1 VERASRLGKLTQVR
15 ETFTGVLTTGRSA
28 ARRVSPLP
36 AIGRGVARKKR
47 KEVEASVPA
56 RIEELGFGCPHVVSA
71 VAEVGRRRLASN
83 KLGKRAPKRAVRV
96 E

>member
-1 VERASRLGKLTQVR
+1 VEWVSRSGKLTRVG
-15 ETFTGVLTTGRSA
+15 ETDPGALTTGRSA

-36 AIGRGVARKKR
+36 AIERGVARKKR

-83 KLGKRAPKRAVRV
+83 KLGKRAPKRADRV